1 MKSFFVLLFAIL
13 TISCAST
20 QEIQPERVYL
30 DEEGKSISEIDFMQ
44 KWRSKENELARW
56 DHIENGIRN
65 LSLSSPLYS
74 RYSLNYL
81 PLLRNLE
88 RISGQQFEENSIL
101 IIGYV
106 FKDDLCSSRSSNTWN
121 KNRIRERK
129 SFLKP
134 IRKSI
139 FNEYENV
146 VYIYLFEE
154 GLTLKNKPNSP
165 DEYFFQDNN
174 NFFRNLIFKD
184 PTLCGS
190 YALIKPNGQ
199 ALVRNG
205 EYRPDWLVSLLHPEY
220 WNSIFP

>member
-56 DHIENGIRN
+56 DHIENGKRN

-121 KNRIRERK
+121 KSRIRERK